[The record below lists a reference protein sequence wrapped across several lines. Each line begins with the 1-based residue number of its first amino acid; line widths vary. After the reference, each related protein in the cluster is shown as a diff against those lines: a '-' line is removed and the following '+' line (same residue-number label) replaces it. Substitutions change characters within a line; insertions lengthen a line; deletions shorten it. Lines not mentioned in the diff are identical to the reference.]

1 MLIFTGHLAKF
12 TIAESIL
19 ESDLFLNPMIFS
31 STLPGELAKN
41 FKTLDNHDFSA
52 DEAKKLYDAE
62 FMFKQ
67 VIEKTDKPNLSME
80 ANIVLIKLL
89 YSQMRYD
96 EAIKQ
101 LNNHRIKQVIS
112 GHLQNLQYYL
122 QAKQLIQQ
130 QQSLQVL
137 TNSQSLR
144 QMQLYAE
151 LYSIR
156 GLCLELKRKN
166 EDTQRDD
173 QDIIDSYE
181 LSSLFAIQHS
191 LMLQQKYNS
200 DNSPNNLNQEENL
213 DLINPLYENAI
224 QKAPLLYIK
233 RG

>member
-1 MLIFTGHLAKF
+1 MAKF
-12 TIAESIL
+12 TYAESIL
-19 ESDLFLNPMIFS
+19 ENHLFLNPMIFS

-41 FKTLDNHDFSA
+41 SKTLYNHDFSV
-52 DEAKKLYDAE
+52 DESKKLYDAE
-62 FMFKQ
+62 FMLKQ
-67 VIEKTDKPNLSME
+67 VIEKADNTNLSIE
-80 ANIVLIKLL
+80 ANISLIKLL

-101 LNNHRIKQVIS
+101 LNTHRIKQIIG
-112 GHLQNLQYYL
+112 GHLQNLEHYL

-137 TNSQSLR
+137 TNSHSMR
-144 QMQLYAE
+144 QMQLFAE
-151 LYSIR
+151 LHSIR

-166 EDTQRDD
+166 EDNQKDD

-191 LMLQQKYNS
+191 LNLHQKYSS
-200 DNSPNNLNQEENL
+200 DNSLGNLNQEENL